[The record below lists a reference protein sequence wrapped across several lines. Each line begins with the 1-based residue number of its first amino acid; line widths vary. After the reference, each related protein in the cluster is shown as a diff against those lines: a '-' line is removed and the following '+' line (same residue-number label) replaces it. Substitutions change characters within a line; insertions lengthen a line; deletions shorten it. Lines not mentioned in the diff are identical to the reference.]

1 MIVVLEALGE
11 RHHKKVQLIENE
23 CSVPGFRGHSAS
35 NVLVVDLCPFFLR
48 YRRGCFTETHLWI
61 LTGLYYCV
69 ASSRFWGTS
78 NIAFCGEECGWDV
91 VILSFILPLYIDLG
105 QLRVPE
111 SAVPI
116 PVHSETR
123 TYLLCY
129 LFWSYHPAEAFIAG

>member
-1 MIVVLEALGE
+1 MPIFPQIQERVFYRDSSVDSDWSLLLCCFFSFLGY
-11 RHHKKVQLIENE
+11 
-23 CSVPGFRGHSAS
+23 
-35 NVLVVDLCPFFLR
+35 LR
-48 YRRGCFTETHLWI
+48 
-61 LTGLYYCV
+61 
-69 ASSRFWGTS
+69 
-78 NIAFCGEECGWDV
+78 NIAFCGEEWRWDV

-123 TYLLCY
+123 MYLLCY